1 VRDISDKD
9 ALSYEAQRPMATWLA
24 GGQRRRRATRALE
37 FTGVNGKS
45 ALNALVGLRLA
56 VGLLSWLTPR
66 PAGKLFG
73 LDVPANP
80 QAPYLAR
87 LFGARDVALAWGTVS
102 SEGDARRQWLLAGL
116 ACDAADALAGV
127 AGARVGYLPKLTS
140 VLVTGTA
147 LSAVALSGI
156 ALSEQ

>member
-1 VRDISDKD
+1 
-9 ALSYEAQRPMATWLA
+9 
-24 GGQRRRRATRALE
+24 
-37 FTGVNGKS
+37 VNEKS
-45 ALNALVGLRLA
+45 ALNALVGVRLA
-56 VGLLSWLTPR
+56 VGLASWLTPR

-87 LFGARDVALAWGTVS
+87 LFGARDVALAWGALS

-116 ACDAADALAGV
+116 ACDTADALAGL
-127 AGARVGYLPKLTS
+127 AGMRSGYLSKLTS

-147 LSAVALSGI
+147 LSAVALGAV
-156 ALSEQ
+156 ALGEQ